1 MLPYIILHNVV
12 SLDGRIDGFNPNI
25 GLYYQLASRWQV
37 DAALAGSNTILNM
50 PDEVPPEDESAFQSP
65 EVDPNDSRP
74 VLVIPD
80 SRGRVRHWHYLRQTP
95 FWKDMIALCSQ
106 STPDEYFQYLT
117 ERHIDYITT
126 GDDHVDIK
134 AALEKLYAIFNIKVI
149 RVDSGGTLNGILLRQ
164 GLVNEISVL
173 IEPYLVGGDTA
184 KSIFHEEDLKTP
196 GGVINLKLTHH
207 EKLED
212 QIIWLKY
219 EVLK

>member
-12 SLDGRIDGFNPNI
+12 SLDGRIDGFTPNI

-37 DAALAGSNTILNM
+37 DATLAGSNTILNM
-50 PDEVPPEDESAFQSP
+50 PDEIPPEDESAFQPP
-65 EVDPNDSRP
+65 EVDANDSRP

-106 STPDEYFQYLT
+106 STPDEYFQYLN
-117 ERHIDYITT
+117 ERHIDYVTT

-134 AALEKLYAIFNIKVI
+134 AALEKLYTFFNIKVI

-173 IEPYLVGGDTA
+173 IEPYLVGGDAA

-207 EKLED
+207 EKIED
-212 QIIWLKY
+212 HIIWLKY

>member
-1 MLPYIILHNVV
+1 MLPHVILHNAV

-25 GLYYQLASRWQV
+25 GLYYELASGWKE
-37 DAALAGSNTILNM
+37 DATLAGSNTILNM
-50 PDEVPPEDESAFQSP
+50 PDEIPPEDESALQTT

-95 FWKDMIALCSQ
+95 YWKDMIALCSQ
-106 STPDEYFQYLT
+106 STPDEYFEYLT
-117 ERHIDYITT
+117 QRHIHYITT

-134 AALEKLYAIFNIKVI
+134 AALEKLYAIFDIKVI

-173 IEPYLVGGDTA
+173 IEPYLVGGVTA

-196 GGVINLKLTHH
+196 DGVINLKLTHF
-207 EKLED
+207 EKLQD
-212 QIIWLKY
+212 HIIWLKY